1 MKKLLKERDVK
12 SGDRISDS
20 ELKSSVT
27 TFLEVVA
34 RLDQEVRDVASG
46 QVGNNVE
53 GGQLK

>member
-1 MKKLLKERDVK
+1 MKKLLKERDVE

-20 ELKSSVT
+20 ELESSVT

-34 RLDQEVRDVASG
+34 RLDQEVRDVASR

>member
-1 MKKLLKERDVK
+1 VKKLLKERDVK